1 MLKFI
6 RNYADKI
13 DHISIFPMI
22 GLIIFVGFFVLM
34 LIYVK
39 KMSSKDINEL
49 SHLPLDPSDENI
61 SVNGTKSAIRNP
73 QSVINV

>member
-13 DHISIFPMI
+13 EHINIFPLI
-22 GLIIFVGFFVLM
+22 GLVIFVVFFIFM

-39 KMSSKDINEL
+39 KMPQEDLSEL
-49 SHLPLDPSDENI
+49 SHLPLDIQEPNQPL
-61 SVNGTKSAIRNP
+61 NL
-73 QSVINV
+73 

>member
-13 DHISIFPMI
+13 DHAQVFPMV
-22 GLIIFVGFFVLM
+22 GLFIFVGFFIVM

-39 KMSSKDINEL
+39 KMSREEISEL
-49 SHLPLDPSDENI
+49 SHLPLDLETDGKN
-61 SVNGTKSAIRNP
+61 KSGN
-73 QSVINV
+73 N

>member
-13 DHISIFPMI
+13 NHVEVFPMI
-22 GLIIFVGFFVLM
+22 GLFIFVGFFIVM

-39 KMSSKDINEL
+39 KMSRKDIHDL
-49 SHLPLDPSDENI
+49 SQLPLDLDNEKNT
-61 SVNGTKSAIRNP
+61 VKNNQSAIRNP
-73 QSVINV
+73 QSAIHI

>member
-13 DHISIFPMI
+13 NHVEVFPMI
-22 GLIIFVGFFVLM
+22 GLFIFVGFFIVM

-39 KMSSKDINEL
+39 KMSRKDIHDL
-49 SHLPLDPSDENI
+49 SQLPLDLDNEKNTVI
-61 SVNGTKSAIRNP
+61 NNQSAIH
-73 QSVINV
+73 I

>member
-13 DHISIFPMI
+13 DHVQVFPLI
-22 GLIIFVGFFVLM
+22 GLFIFVGFFILM

-39 KMSSKDINEL
+39 KMTREDISEL
-49 SHLPLDPSDENI
+49 SHLPLDLDIEGKN
-61 SVNGTKSAIRNP
+61 KSGN
-73 QSVINV
+73 N

>member
-13 DHISIFPMI
+13 DHVQIFPLI
-22 GLIIFVGFFVLM
+22 GLFIFIGFFILM

-39 KMSSKDINEL
+39 KMSREDIREL
-49 SHLPLDPSDENI
+49 SNLPLEPGVENN
-61 SVNGTKSAIRNP
+61 SVNNPQSAMRNPKSAIH
-73 QSVINV
+73 I

>member
-13 DHISIFPMI
+13 ENIDIFPMI
-22 GLIIFVGFFVLM
+22 GLVIFVVFFILM

-39 KMSSKDINEL
+39 KMPRKDINEL
-49 SHLPLDPSDENI
+49 SQLPLDLQEPNQPL
-61 SVNGTKSAIRNP
+61 NL
-73 QSVINV
+73 

>member
-22 GLIIFVGFFVLM
+22 GLVIFVGFFVLM

-49 SHLPLDPSDENI
+49 SHLPLDIEGDNTSGN
-61 SVNGTKSAIRNP
+61 TKQSEIRNP
-73 QSVINV
+73 QSAIHS

>member
-13 DHISIFPMI
+13 ENIDIFPMI
-22 GLIIFVGFFVLM
+22 GLVIFVVFFILM

-39 KMSSKDINEL
+39 KMPRKEINEL
-49 SHLPLDPSDENI
+49 SQLPLDLQEPNQPL
-61 SVNGTKSAIRNP
+61 NL
-73 QSVINV
+73 